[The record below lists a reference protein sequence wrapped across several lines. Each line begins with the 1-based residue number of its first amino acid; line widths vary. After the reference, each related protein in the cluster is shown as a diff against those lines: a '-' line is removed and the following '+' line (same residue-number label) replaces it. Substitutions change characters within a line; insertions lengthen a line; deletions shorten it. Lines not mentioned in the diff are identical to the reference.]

1 MKHLPCTFIWPIS
14 FLLAYSSLSSWSPSI
29 ISVSNKSKLALWF
42 SWQCCTTTHPSHMTP
57 VTINS
62 SSLVSIPLMIDTETL
77 VCLPLWKWIIKVYVK
92 GFQPWPTMKEN
103 IMPHFF
109 QVKNRTSET
118 TLFLQFQVTHVIAHH
133 KTLHFLFAFPEPV
146 IRTCCSKCW
155 RIDPCLTDGT
165 RRTCYQSKLF
175 MYIDQGYYVFF
186 KKSKLKVNISKY

>member
-1 MKHLPCTFIWPIS
+1 MV
-14 FLLAYSSLSSWSPSI
+14 FLTVLHNYPSI
-29 ISVSNKSKLALWF
+29 P
-42 SWQCCTTTHPSHMTP
+42 HD
-57 VTINS
+57 

-77 VCLPLWKWIIKVYVK
+77 VYVK

-118 TLFLQFQVTHVIAHH
+118 TLFLQFQVTHVMAHH

-155 RIDPCLTDGT
+155 RIDPGLTDGT
-165 RRTCYQSKLF
+165 RRTCYQSKLL

-186 KKSKLKVNISKY
+186 FKSKLKVNISKY